1 MRTSAPALA
10 LFLTSPYY
18 RVADFKMLQFS
29 SDMSATTA
37 VILVFLVLLSLV
49 FRNF

>member
-18 RVADFKMLQFS
+18 RVADFKMLQFF